1 MPLLGGGGGGGGV
14 SSERRAP
21 RRERRDTDR
30 RIGGERGL
38 GAGVEL
44 QAEPRLRGVPALPA
58 RARLRVEHPRGNK
71 PKHMRHVINGLGN
84 RPVGL
89 WVDSWGTRSGL
100 M

>member
-1 MPLLGGGGGGGGV
+1 MHTGILLCLLLGGGGGGV

-38 GAGVEL
+38 GVGVEL
-44 QAEPRLRGVPALPA
+44 QAESRLRGVPALPA
-58 RARLRVEHPRGNK
+58 RARLRVEHLRGNK
-71 PKHMRHVINGLGN
+71 PKQTGWEA
-84 RPVGL
+84 GL
-89 WVDSWGTRSGL
+89 WVGSWGTRSGL